1 MLAGSGC
8 SSRAT
13 GWFSKSNMPG
23 YCTSCSGGGS
33 KDGKIEGET
42 KKTTDGSTKP
52 AETTK
57 AAAETT
63 KAPEA
68 TKAAEATKA
77 Q

>member
-1 MLAGSGC
+1 
-8 SSRAT
+8 
-13 GWFSKSNMPG
+13 MPG

-33 KDGKIEGET
+33 KDGNIEGAT
-42 KKTTDGSTKP
+42 KKTPDGSTKP